1 MKPRREGFVLF
12 SIYVTGGGKNKYL
25 PGNLSGNHPFI
36 DSLNITRTILYKSFI
51 RTFYKQNAGLFAFL
65 VFIMVAAVGRANG
78 VGLLEYH
85 FTLIRAMLTDN
96 KFLAFVLI
104 AWSLYALKCEQFMTD
119 KLRGKNYTFIT
130 VLNTRPAS
138 FVFPL
143 MLRVQLI
150 LFLPVILYAAICIWI
165 GVMHHWYTNTTMVG
179 LFILIVLLTG
189 AWRYER
195 MIRKNGV
202 IRSIPLFKLDF
213 LVSKGLYIRF
223 VLQFIGARLKM
234 LFLAIKIFSCL
245 FVFGMLL
252 NHTNEDADMRMFLLF
267 YSFGLMGH
275 GVLIYKMRQMEEFSL
290 GFYRGLPVP
299 LSSRLIQYAAL
310 CLILF
315 TPELII
321 IVLMTPL
328 HLDYADTFMLIF
340 FGWGILLL
348 LTSLLFIRLFKPFT
362 YLKIVSVIYLMVF
375 VAVLTGLT
383 VPFTICLF
391 LISVYLF
398 YQHYY
403 RFEMSDQ
410 GSTLS

>member
-1 MKPRREGFVLF
+1 L
-12 SIYVTGGGKNKYL
+12 
-25 PGNLSGNHPFI
+25 
-36 DSLNITRTILYKSFI
+36 
-51 RTFYKQNAGLFAFL
+51 
-65 VFIMVAAVGRANG
+65 
-78 VGLLEYH
+78 
-85 FTLIRAMLTDN
+85 
-96 KFLAFVLI
+96 
-104 AWSLYALKCEQFMTD
+104 LYALKCEQFMAD
-119 KLRGKNYTFIT
+119 KLQGKNYTFIT
-130 VLNTRPAS
+130 VLNTKPAS

-143 MLRVQLI
+143 MMRVQLM

-165 GVMHHWYTNTTMVG
+165 GIMHHWYTNTIMVG

-195 MIRKNGV
+195 MIRKNGI
-202 IRSIPLFKLDF
+202 IRSVPLLKLDF
-213 LVSKGLYIRF
+213 LLSKGLYMRF

-252 NHTNEDADMRMFLLF
+252 NHTNDESDMRMFLLF

-275 GVLIYKMRQMEEFSL
+275 GVLIYKIRQMEEFGLS
-290 GFYRGLPVP
+290 FYRGLPVS

-315 TPELII
+315 IPEIII

-328 HLDYADTFMLIF
+328 HVDYAHSLLLIF
-340 FGWGILLL
+340 FGWGILIL
-348 LTSLLFIRLFKPFT
+348 LTSLLFVRLFKPFA
-362 YLKIVSVIYLMVF
+362 YLKIVSFIYLMVF
-375 VAVLTGLT
+375 IAVLTGLT
-383 VPFTICLF
+383 VPFTVCLF
-391 LISVYLF
+391 LISVYIF

-410 GSTLS
+410 GSTFT